1 MISAVLAAS
10 LFAQPHVLAN
20 GQQFPLRTLA
30 HMESRLNPDARGKK
44 GELGLF
50 QISRRTWIEV
60 HELFDRES
68 RERSF
73 LFAFDPFMN
82 RNAAKLYLTKL
93 ELRFIRAMH
102 RKPTT
107 SELYCCWNLG
117 PHRFMQHYYGKVS
130 LTPPDVRRRA
140 KIIQRATK

>member
-30 HMESRLNPDARGKK
+30 HMESKLNPNARGKN
-44 GELGLF
+44 GERGLF
-50 QISRRTWIEV
+50 QISRKTWD
-60 HELFDRES
+60 ELNRF
-68 RERSF
+68 SF
-73 LFAFDPFMN
+73 NPKPWKDAFDPILN
-82 RNAAKLYLTKL
+82 TYRAKHYLQIIHV
-93 ELRFIRAMH
+93 RFIEKMH
-102 RKPTT
+102 RDPTA

-117 PHRFMQHYYGKVS
+117 PHRFMEHYYGKVS

-140 KIIQRATK
+140 RIIQRATK

>member
-30 HMESRLNPDARGKK
+30 HMESKLNPNARGKN
-44 GELGLF
+44 GERGLF
-50 QISRRTWIEV
+50 QMSRRAWKEV
-60 HELFDRES
+60 WTATDWKYAFEPGINTATARWYLRHL
-68 RERSF
+68 ERT
-73 LFAFDPFMN
+73 LFAHSQ
-82 RNAAKLYLTKL
+82 K
-93 ELRFIRAMH
+93 H
-102 RKPTT
+102 PTT
-107 SELYCCWNLG
+107 AELYCAWNLG

-140 KIIQRATK
+140 RIIQRATK